1 MNPAALIGRDHP
13 AGVLR
18 AEVERA
24 VHSHG
29 GLVLVTGEPGI
40 GKTTLV
46 SQIAREAR
54 ESGAL
59 VLAGSCWA
67 SDSAPGYWPWVQVV
81 RALRRAVGEERF
93 AAAQETSGADSP
105 WRLGALLG
113 ESPVPGADDPAAAFR
128 LYDAVTT
135 ALVAVSHDQP
145 VVVVLDDLHWAD
157 AASLKLL
164 EFAAGHAWF
173 ERLLLVGTYRDA
185 EVDAED
191 HPLRGQIL
199 PLVAKATT
207 LSLAGLTRAETGALV
222 ARTAGREPD
231 GPTLTELHRFTGGN
245 PFFVEQSARLWAAG
259 GSLGAVAPGVR
270 EAVRRRLDL
279 LPAAAK
285 ELLTTGAVLGREFH
299 RQVLA
304 AVAAAPVAHVDRLLD
319 QAVTARLMTALG
331 NGRFAFAHDLV
342 RETLQE
348 ELAPEEARARHA
360 AVVGALEQ
368 APDLAA
374 KVFPAD
380 RARHAYAAGDA
391 VLAETAVRLLQ
402 EAAHDAGARLA
413 LEEQVVH
420 QRRAA
425 ERAVG
430 LEDQGRR
437 VLVTLGL
444 AEFLHHAGEVAESRR
459 AFDACLDL
467 ARSLDDATLLARVA
481 LTLYGRQLP
490 GLFGTEGPSEADGLL
505 REALRALVGGGAA
518 ARGGADPAQ
527 GRTAGELAQEL
538 SVRSAVLAR
547 RHEDDEALGFSL
559 WARHHAIWGPGTAAE
574 RVALVEELTAIA
586 RRSGDAEGEHFARAL
601 HWVARIELGDPR
613 YLDEYHAY
621 VAHAEQ
627 SGQPMMGVGA
637 AIDQSIVC
645 ALGGRFAQAE
655 SFLTEA
661 FGYAS
666 RTEPHTHF
674 FPLLEHHRWTLALLQ
689 GRYEGVDEVLRS
701 LERGHP
707 CARLLVGITAVERAA
722 EPDAPSG
729 ELAAAETYARE
740 LLAGAETGPD
750 ADAARGAGAAG
761 GPEPELPGRTADID
775 RGFLPLRLRFQAQ
788 AAAASGDRAL
798 CAAARAALVPYA
810 EQWAVSMFGWDI
822 SGPVAHWIALCDAA
836 MGRLEEAEQGF
847 TKAYRSAELLAA
859 RPWSALA
866 RVHLAEVRAARG
878 EDAEPLLA
886 EVVRDAEE
894 LGMRQVLRRAAR
906 LRESAAARPAQSA
919 SGSATPP
926 SPTGTER
933 PGQAEGRLGQAEVL
947 GQAEQAERTG
957 RTQLPGQAEQPDRPG
972 LGAAPGQAQ
981 LPAPAYEFRFDGT
994 VWTLTYAGRTTPM
1007 PDAKGLRDLRQLLS
1021 RPGDDIPAV
1030 HLLAPEGGAEVVAAR
1045 SLGGDAVL
1053 DEEAKRQYRARLE
1066 RLDDEIDRAAARG
1079 DPDRAAEYDRERK
1092 ALLEELRAAAGLGGR
1107 SRRLGDEAER
1117 ARKTVTARIRDTLRR
1132 LDTRHP
1138 ELAAHLRESVTTGVT
1153 CAYRPPGGRGPE
1165 WRL

>member
-1 MNPAALIGRDHP
+1 MTPAALIGRDHP
-13 AGVLR
+13 AAVLR
-18 AEVERA
+18 AEVDRA

-46 SQIAREAR
+46 TQAAHEAR
-54 ESGAL
+54 DRGAL
-59 VLAGSCWA
+59 VLTGACWA

-93 AAAQETSGADSP
+93 AAAQETVGSETS

-113 ESPVPGADDPAAAFR
+113 ESPVPGADDPTAAFH

-135 ALVAVSHDQP
+135 ALVTVSQDQP

-157 AASLKLL
+157 TASLKLL

-173 ERLLLVGTYRDA
+173 ERLLLIGTYRDA
-185 EVDAED
+185 EVDAEG
-191 HPLRGQIL
+191 HPLRDQIL
-199 PLVAKATT
+199 PLVAKGTT

-222 ARTAGREPD
+222 ERTAAREPD
-231 GPTLTELHRFTGGN
+231 EPTLTELHRFTGGN

-259 GSLGAVAPGVR
+259 GTLGAVAPGVR
-270 EAVRRRLDL
+270 EAVRRRLGL
-279 LPAAAK
+279 LPAAVK
-285 ELLTTGAVLGREFH
+285 DLLTTGAVLGREFH

-304 AVAAAPVAHVDRLLD
+304 AVAGAPVAHVDRLLD
-319 QAVTARLMTALG
+319 QAVTARLMTSLG

-348 ELAPEEARARHA
+348 EPAPDEARALHA
-360 AVVGALEQ
+360 AVVEALER

-380 RARHAYAAGDA
+380 RARHAYAAGDEVA
-391 VLAETAVRLLQ
+391 PETAVRLLQ
-402 EAAHDAGARLA
+402 EAAHDAGSRLA

-437 VLVTLGL
+437 VLVALALG
-444 AEFLHHAGEVAESRR
+444 ESLHHAGEEDECRA
-459 AFDACLDL
+459 AFDEALDL
-467 ARSLDDATLLARVA
+467 ARSLDDPTLLARVA
-481 LTLYGRQLP
+481 LTLYSRQLA
-490 GLFGTEGPSEADGLL
+490 GLFGTDGPSEADELL
-505 REALRALVGGGAA
+505 REAHRALVGGDKQHSGPP
-518 ARGGADPAQ
+518 ARGGAVVDRTEGRPAS
-527 GRTAGELAQEL
+527 ELAQEL

-547 RHEDDEALGFSL
+547 RHADDEALGFSL

-586 RRSGDAEGEHFARAL
+586 QRSDDLEGEHFARAL

-627 SGQPMMGVGA
+627 SGLPLMGVGA

-674 FPLLEHHRWTLALLQ
+674 LPLLEHHRWTLALLQ

-707 CARLLVGITAVERAA
+707 CARLLFGITAVERAEEEGASRA
-722 EPDAPSG
+722 ELDA
-729 ELAAAETYARE
+729 AVAYARE
-740 LLAGAETGPD
+740 LLPEP
-750 ADAARGAGAAG
+750 
-761 GPEPELPGRTADID
+761 GPESGREAEPHPRTADID

-810 EQWAVSMFGWDI
+810 GQWAVSMFGWDI
-822 SGPVAHWIALCDAA
+822 SGPVVHWMAVCDAA
-836 MGRLEEAEQGF
+836 SGRLEEAEQGF
-847 TKAYRSAELLAA
+847 TRAYRSAELLAA
-859 RPWSALA
+859 RPWSVLA
-866 RVHLAEVRAARG
+866 RAQLAEVRAARG
-878 EDAEPLLA
+878 EDPAPLLT
-886 EVVRDAEE
+886 EVVRDAED
-894 LGMRQVLRRAAR
+894 LGMRQVLRRMSR
-906 LRESAAARPAQSA
+906 LREGRAAPKPT
-919 SGSATPP
+919 TPP
-926 SPTGTER
+926 AALAQPPPSREPVGTADVPE
-933 PGQAEGRLGQAEVL
+933 
-947 GQAEQAERTG
+947 
-957 RTQLPGQAEQPDRPG
+957 LPPSAH
-972 LGAAPGQAQ
+972 
-981 LPAPAYEFRFDGT
+981 EFRFDGT

-1053 DEEAKRQYRARLE
+1053 DEEAKRQYRLRLE
-1066 RLDDEIDRAAARG
+1066 RLDEEIDRAAERG
-1079 DPDRAAEYDRERK
+1079 ATERAAEYDRERK
-1092 ALLEELRAAAGLGGR
+1092 ALLSELRAAASLGGR
-1107 SRRLGDEAER
+1107 TRRLGDEAER

-1138 ELAAHLRESVTTGVT
+1138 ELAAHLRESVSTGST
-1153 CAYRPPGGRGPE
+1153 CGYRPKGGAPD